1 MHVPDEL
8 PVRVP
13 VELRMPRG
21 FRANQLSTWPRVEGQ
36 MEFVEGR
43 LLYTPPCAG
52 EQAEVVSGVVFE
64 LVSWSRNH
72 PDFVV
77 GTNEAGM
84 LLGKSVRGADA
95 AVWRRDEHHVAG
107 TLRRTPPVL
116 AVEVAG
122 EEDEVESLKAKA
134 RWYLKH
140 GVEMVWLVFP
150 KTRMVSVVTGSRTR
164 SFRNGDRLPAPKA
177 LKGLEPRVRDLLFQL
192 R

>member
-8 PVRVP
+8 PVRFP

-21 FRANQLSTWPRVEGQ
+21 FRAKQLSTWPRVEGQ
-36 MEFVEGR
+36 MEFVEGK
-43 LLYTPPCAG
+43 LLYTPPCAD
-52 EQAEVVSGVVFE
+52 EQAEVVSVVVFE

-95 AVWRRDEHHVAG
+95 AVWRRDEHHRAG

-134 RWYLKH
+134 RC
-140 GVEMVWLVFP
+140 
-150 KTRMVSVVTGSRTR
+150 T
-164 SFRNGDRLPAPKA
+164 
-177 LKGLEPRVRDLLFQL
+177 
-192 R
+192 

>member
-1 MHVPDEL
+1 MEY
-8 PVRVP
+8 
-13 VELRMPRG
+13 
-21 FRANQLSTWPRVEGQ
+21 VEGK
-36 MEFVEGR
+36 
-43 LLYTPPCAG
+43 LLYTPPCAD
-52 EQAEVVSGVVFE
+52 EQAEVVSGVVYE

-72 PDFVV
+72 PEFVV

-95 AVWRRDEHHVAG
+95 AVWRRDDTHVAG

-122 EEDEVESLKAKA
+122 EEDEVDSLKAKA

-150 KTRMVSVVTGSRTR
+150 KTRSVSVMTGSRAR
-164 SFRNGDRLPAPKA
+164 SFRNGDRLPSPKA
-177 LKGLEPRVRDLLFQL
+177 LEGLEPRVRDILFQL